1 MTDPSAETHLQH
13 PRVTFVQISDN
24 SFLFNSSS
32 FSNPLFNSSSTDH
45 TGPSFKFSVKLFQQ
59 PSADVTPPSVN
70 MSTEPE
76 PRTRPT
82 VYICRPCQRAAA
94 ITQRENCALL
104 QLLAMRWVFVT
115 LLLASSGAEGKG
127 CPDRFSD
134 IENTN
139 GIWSI
144 HGGKLV
150 KEESNIGG
158 KAKAKVRWVK
168 TSQR

>member
-1 MTDPSAETHLQH
+1 
-13 PRVTFVQISDN
+13 
-24 SFLFNSSS
+24 
-32 FSNPLFNSSSTDH
+32 
-45 TGPSFKFSVKLFQQ
+45 
-59 PSADVTPPSVN
+59 
-70 MSTEPE
+70 
-76 PRTRPT
+76 
-82 VYICRPCQRAAA
+82 
-94 ITQRENCALL
+94 
-104 QLLAMRWVFVT
+104 MRWVFVT

-150 KEESNIGG
+150 EEESNIGG

-168 TSQR
+168 PLKDDC